1 MNPFST
7 SALLQRLSEED
18 RFFGWGAVMALS
30 RKALNTSLQ
39 DHYLQ
44 SLGKLTYLEPFDDAF
59 SINEGNEQI
68 IEIEGLVLGAA
79 HVSFEGAVS
88 TDRLVTVRM
97 NLLAGDFRYRFQ
109 LAGQPPR
116 LHRSFT
122 IRETQGFYLEAQ
134 CKFELRLDP
143 ISMKQEIVI
152 DIAQASRYGCNLGF
166 DNYERTQIGKRL
178 GQWLVQQN
186 EERRVLRMGSFNLR
200 NYEPLDLR
208 KGALITLPA
217 PWAATPGFEGDGA
230 LVVFMQKGVDFKGG
244 NMPSQPYP
252 YPLPNEASTDVMLL
266 TPPIMQELKL
276 GEPADVVRWLALG
289 NDRRVALSET
299 HLLADA
305 SVSFGSLAR
314 GALSREVQ
322 PAISTLGAAHKQS
335 FALSGGSGGVE
346 WQARNLFRP
355 RATGTMNDGLYQ
367 ATARENFARPTQMIL
382 VTGHA
387 LDDDESLV
395 ASALVVETDKPLT
408 IAPQTVNW
416 SNGDGPIEFV
426 VSGGAAV
433 DWSLEGEE
441 LGKLDKNGN
450 KATFTYTAQH
460 TSGIQ
465 RQRIRVTY
473 DNEGIQSSAEA
484 SVVIVHTPAAVYV
497 EPFHVPR
504 ENAQAPIQFSF
515 LNWREALVA
524 AGKTPP
530 ATLQEADIEWTVVG
544 EGEITPDGL
553 YTPPLKPE
561 SSASVVMVDLMGL
574 AFGYAIVEH
583 GEDGMG
589 TGTRSSIASG
599 WATLS
604 SFTLKTLS
612 APRCFANGMQQIQ
625 VEVSIITTQGD
636 SIVDPIGEDDMAT
649 FGFYV
654 EGGGLLDVVDVGIE
668 PGAGKPETW
677 VMRRTKNGKLITQP
691 GVVEG
696 GAPAEQQGELI
707 RHFWLQTTATQEVT
721 IYAMFKKAGLG
732 GLWQPSQEISPQD
745 GEVKVTGIMRPGVA
759 ITDFDWSKE
768 PIRVEQLGEDVGNDT
783 FSYKTLTIDYW
794 YLKHIMREL
803 KIIPFVEMRVEN
815 DDNLS
820 VMRWETEEYED
831 ELCSYSGYV
840 FGNSKEE
847 MIYDPQLVVMSAH
860 RGVPLKALHLNHAP
874 PDNTLMISLTRIINF
889 PYRHQLKDNADALYD
904 FEEEVRPTL
913 LRPFKFSLLDQE
925 GNRHYLRV
933 MYRGVDRN
941 QFMLDLQ

>member
-59 SINEGNEQI
+59 SINEGSEQI

-97 NLLAGDFRYRFQ
+97 NLLAGDFRYRLQ

-152 DIAQASRYGCNLGF
+152 DIAQASRYICNLGL

-186 EERRVLRMGSFNLR
+186 EERRVLKMGSFNLR

-266 TPPIMQELKL
+266 TPPIMQELQL
-276 GEPADVVRWLALG
+276 GEPADVVRSLALG

-305 SVSFGSLAR
+305 SVSFGALAR

-322 PAISTLGAAHKQS
+322 PAISTLGAAMKQP
-335 FALSGGSGGVE
+335 FAMSGGSGGVE

-355 RATGTMNDGLYQ
+355 GATGTMNGGLYQ
-367 ATARENFARPTQMIL
+367 ATARESFARPTQMIL

-426 VSGGAAV
+426 VSGSAAV

-465 RQRIRVTY
+465 RQRIRVRY

-484 SVVIVHTPAAVYV
+484 CVVIVNTAAAIYV

-504 ENAQAPIQFSF
+504 ENAQAPIQFSS
-515 LNWREALVA
+515 LNWREALLA
-524 AGKTPP
+524 AGQTPP
-530 ATLQEADIEWTVVG
+530 ATLQEAKIEWTVVG

-561 SSASVVMVDLMGL
+561 SSASVVMADLMGM

-599 WATLS
+599 WKALS
-604 SFTLKTLS
+604 NFTLRTLS

-625 VEVSIITTQGD
+625 VEVSIITEQGD
-636 SIVDPIGEDDMAT
+636 SIVEPIGEDDMRT
-649 FGFYV
+649 FGFYL
-654 EGGGLLDVVDVGIE
+654 EGGGQLDFVDEGIE
-668 PGAGKPETW
+668 PGDKPETW
-677 VMRRTKNGKLITQP
+677 VVRRTKNPKLKTQP
-691 GVVEG
+691 GGVRG
-696 GAPAEQQGELI
+696 GAPAEEQGELI
-707 RHFWLQTTATQEVT
+707 RHFWLQTTATQDVT
-721 IYAMFKKAGLG
+721 IYAQFKKAGLG
-732 GLWQPSQEISPQD
+732 GQWQHSQRISHQD
-745 GEVKVTGIMRPGVA
+745 GEVKVTGMMRPGVA
-759 ITDFDWSKE
+759 IEAFDWSKQ
-768 PIRVEQLGEDVGNDT
+768 PVRVEHEGAEHGGDT
-783 FSYKTLTIDYW
+783 FSYKTLTVDYW
-794 YLKHIMREL
+794 YLKHLTREL
-803 KIIPFVEMRVEN
+803 NVIYFVEIRVET

-831 ELCSYSGYV
+831 TLCSYSGYV

-847 MIYDPQLVVMSAH
+847 MIYDPQLVLMSAH
-860 RGVPLKALHLNHAP
+860 RGVPLKALHPNYAP
-874 PDNTLMISLTRIINF
+874 HDNALMISLTRIINF
-889 PYRHQLKDNADALYD
+889 PFRHQLEHHPDPLYD

-933 MYRGVDRN
+933 MYVGLNRN
-941 QFMLDLQ
+941 HFMLDLQ